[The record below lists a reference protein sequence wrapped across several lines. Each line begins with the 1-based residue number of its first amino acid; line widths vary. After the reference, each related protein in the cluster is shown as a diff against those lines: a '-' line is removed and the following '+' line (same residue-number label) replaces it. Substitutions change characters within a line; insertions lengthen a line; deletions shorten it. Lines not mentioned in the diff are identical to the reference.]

1 MNNKIFKIQYLRALA
16 AIFVIFA
23 HTYTALLVYK
33 NSNASYFYK
42 ISSISGLDRFGEF
55 GVFLF
60 FTISGYIMMKTTIKK
75 EWGRKFAYDFLIKRI
90 TRIYPLYWLLTVL
103 MLIVWGSGL
112 FLKNQSYTVGYIFS
126 SFLLVPFYTHNGE
139 INPIISQGWTLMYE
153 MFFYFFFSMA
163 ILFKIKKYIIPFML
177 FIFILFPLYSL
188 LFYGISTGL
197 HLFFNRF
204 VVYYFILG
212 MVCFYLSDFFHNVK
226 YRFFNIGIV
235 IFLIFIVF
243 FNGYLSDSCFS
254 IMEPIVIFFL
264 VFTSVLPSNEKEIKI
279 GSFIGDAS
287 YSIYLTHAFF
297 TLALGFLLKK
307 NYLQSIS
314 DIALTILTLCVAI
327 IFGCICYVLIE
338 KPILNYIRNKRPDFR

>member
-163 ILFKIKKYIIPFML
+163 ILFKIKNTLYLLCYSFLFYFHYILYCFTEYLQDYIFSLIDLL
-177 FIFILFPLYSL
+177 FIILFLEWC
-188 LFYGISTGL
+188 
-197 HLFFNRF
+197 
-204 VVYYFILG
+204 VFI
-212 MVCFYLSDFFHNVK
+212 
-226 YRFFNIGIV
+226 
-235 IFLIFIVF
+235 
-243 FNGYLSDSCFS
+243 
-254 IMEPIVIFFL
+254 
-264 VFTSVLPSNEKEIKI
+264 
-279 GSFIGDAS
+279 
-287 YSIYLTHAFF
+287 
-297 TLALGFLLKK
+297 
-307 NYLQSIS
+307 
-314 DIALTILTLCVAI
+314 
-327 IFGCICYVLIE
+327 
-338 KPILNYIRNKRPDFR
+338 

>member
-1 MNNKIFKIQYLRALA
+1 
-16 AIFVIFA
+16 
-23 HTYTALLVYK
+23 
-33 NSNASYFYK
+33 
-42 ISSISGLDRFGEF
+42 
-55 GVFLF
+55 
-60 FTISGYIMMKTTIKK
+60 
-75 EWGRKFAYDFLIKRI
+75 
-90 TRIYPLYWLLTVL
+90 
-103 MLIVWGSGL
+103 
-112 FLKNQSYTVGYIFS
+112 
-126 SFLLVPFYTHNGE
+126 
-139 INPIISQGWTLMYE
+139 
-153 MFFYFFFSMA
+153 
-163 ILFKIKKYIIPFML
+163 
-177 FIFILFPLYSL
+177 
-188 LFYGISTGL
+188 
-197 HLFFNRF
+197 
-204 VVYYFILG
+204 